1 MDSGRLLLL
10 LYFRS
15 CDTLQDSGRL
25 LLLYFRSCPLETQT
39 KMWETVVMV
48 TLATVCA
55 VTIIMCVFGHVYR
68 LRSRKV
74 FSTASMQGKTVIIT
88 GASAGIGKATA
99 FDLAQRKARL
109 ILACRNIKKAS
120 YVAAEI
126 QSSTGNSAVEVRQLD
141 TSSLASVRAFASRI
155 LAEEHRIDVLVLN
168 AGIGGKNVRTLTS
181 EGLETIM
188 ATNHFGH
195 FLLTNLLLGLLK
207 ESAPSRI
214 VVTASMAHT
223 LLTSLNLK
231 ELNFENAK
239 YWSLQAY
246 AQSKLCNILFARYL
260 AHLLKD
266 TGVVVN
272 SLCPGFVATEIFE
285 KAEGFAVK
293 LYGFLAQYVG
303 KTCEQGAQTIIQL
316 TVAEETQNIT
326 GEFFENCQVSDG
338 VTNLAI
344 DDGLA
349 KKVWEA
355 SELLV
360 GLDPTEQHY

>member
-1 MDSGRLLLL
+1 MVEALLL
-10 LYFRS
+10 
-15 CDTLQDSGRL
+15 
-25 LLLYFRSCPLETQT
+25 
-39 KMWETVVMV
+39 
-48 TLATVCA
+48 A
-55 VTIIMCVFGHVYR
+55 VG
-68 LRSRKV
+68 
-74 FSTASMQGKTVIIT
+74 
-88 GASAGIGKATA
+88 
-99 FDLAQRKARL
+99 
-109 ILACRNIKKAS
+109 
-120 YVAAEI
+120 
-126 QSSTGNSAVEVRQLD
+126 
-141 TSSLASVRAFASRI
+141 
-155 LAEEHRIDVLVLN
+155 IDVLVLN

-181 EGLETIM
+181 EGLETTM

-231 ELNFENAK
+231 

-266 TGVVVN
+266 TGVIVN

-285 KAEGFAVK
+285 KGEGFAVK
-293 LYGFLAQYVG
+293 LYGFLALYVG

-316 TVAEETQNIT
+316 AVAEETQNIT

-338 VTNLAI
+338 ATNLAI